1 MRYCTT
7 ILYKTGIILF
17 LILALIGFSSDAI
30 KAEQLYHDLSTF
42 TLYLENDIFAGAD
55 QNYTNGLKLTWSSP
69 IYHAYPPEAWPHRW
83 LYPIIKKLP
92 FEGSERTRNNITY
105 SIGQNIYTPEDI
117 EEEDLIEDDRPYA
130 GITYGSIGFH
140 NRTQKDMDTL
150 ELYLGIVGP
159 HSYAEECQE
168 AVHALFDDKE
178 PKGWDNQLDNEPVI
192 GIVYSHKKKIFESGI
207 GQTFGYDC
215 VLNTGGGLGNA
226 MTFYNLGLTLRV
238 GWNMPNDFGNFP
250 IRPAS
255 AFNGAFDERDPR
267 MRPEKDFGLHL
278 FCSVDGKAVLR
289 DIFLD
294 GNTFSDSHSV
304 DKKPV
309 VADYMTGLGIIMGK
323 VKLSMA
329 YVIRTESFEEQD
341 GSQKFGSI
349 NMSISY

>member
-1 MRYCTT
+1 MRYLTN
-7 ILYKTGIILF
+7 ILYKTGGTLL
-17 LILALIGFSSDAI
+17 LILTLIGFSYDALE
-30 KAEQLYHDLSTF
+30 AEQLYHDLSTF
-42 TLYLENDIFAGAD
+42 TLYLENDIFAGED
-55 QNYTNGLKLTWSSP
+55 KNYTNGLKLTWSSP
-69 IYHAYPPEAWPHRW
+69 IYQAYPPEAWPHRW
-83 LYPIIKKLP
+83 LYPLIRKLP
-92 FEGSERTRNNITY
+92 FEGSEKTRNNITY
-105 SIGQNIYTPEDI
+105 SVGQNIYTPEDI
-117 EEEDLIEDDRPYA
+117 EEEDLIENDRPYA

-140 NRTQKDMDTL
+140 NRTQKYMDTL
-150 ELYLGIVGP
+150 ELYLGMVGP
-159 HSYAEECQE
+159 HSYAEESQE
-168 AVHALFDDKE
+168 VIHALFDDKE

-192 GIVYSHKKKIFESGI
+192 GIVYSHKKKIIESGI
-207 GQTFGYDC
+207 VKNFGYDC

-226 MTFYNLGLTLRV
+226 MTFYNLGITFRL

-255 AFNGAFDERDPR
+255 AFNGAFAERDPR
-267 MRPEKDFGLHL
+267 MTPEKDFGIHL